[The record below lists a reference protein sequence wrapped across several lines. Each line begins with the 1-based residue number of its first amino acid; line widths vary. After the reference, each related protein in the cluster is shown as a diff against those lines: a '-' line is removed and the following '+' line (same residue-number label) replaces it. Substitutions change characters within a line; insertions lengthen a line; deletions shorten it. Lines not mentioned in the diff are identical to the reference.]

1 MTVYW
6 ILLLFWDDGK
16 LEFDCSRY
24 SEQKKESTSNLKK
37 NPTQISGEEK
47 GASCVVQSN
56 SNLPSSQNSGKIQY
70 TVIFAADGFVI
81 K

>member
-1 MTVYW
+1 MAVRRINEKRVKKFLGTDDETTLFVVAYW
-6 ILLLFWDDGK
+6 GHSKMHFW
-16 LEFDCSRY
+16 
-24 SEQKKESTSNLKK
+24 
-37 NPTQISGEEK
+37 
-47 GASCVVQSN
+47 VVQSN